1 MIALELVDTQTG
13 ELSYYEVN
21 RLGVQGHRVR
31 MQLTNGSLRTI
42 STKRFILTT
51 VKHKKE

>member
-1 MIALELVDTQTG
+1 MIAIEAIDTQTG

-21 RLGVQGHRVR
+21 RFGVQGHRVR

-42 STKRFILTT
+42 STERFILKT